1 MAMSIDNNA
10 SEAMSRRDELE
21 AMLPFYLNGTLD
33 GADLAAVEEW
43 LAADPSALAALEE
56 AEAEFSATAA
66 SNEAI
71 RPPADALSRFSRTL
85 DAEAGSARAAT
96 GSSSL
101 ARLWDRFMAV
111 PSGVAWATAAVAV
124 ALVLVQALVEPG
136 GRGGPVEI
144 AGTEQ
149 GDLPFALVVFKPQAT
164 LADVSTFLA
173 DQGATI
179 VSGPAPGGI
188 FKIGVPAKT
197 DADYDRI
204 VGLIAAQPFADT
216 VTIGRRPENGG

>member
-1 MAMSIDNNA
+1 MSADNNA
-10 SEAMSRRDELE
+10 DQAMSRRDELE

-43 LAADPSALAALEE
+43 LATDPQAIVALEE
-56 AEAEFSATAA
+56 ADAEFSATSA

-71 RPPADALSRFSRTL
+71 RPPLDALGRFSGAL
-85 DAEAGSARAAT
+85 DAEAGPART
-96 GSSSL
+96 VSGPSSL
-101 ARLWDRFMAV
+101 ARLWDRFMAI
-111 PSGVAWATAAVAV
+111 PAGVAWATAAVAM

-164 LADVSTFLA
+164 LADVSTFLS

-188 FKIGVPAKT
+188 FKIGIPAKT

-204 VGLIAAQPFADT
+204 VGLIAAQPFADS
-216 VTIGRRPENGG
+216 VTTGRRPENGG

>member
-1 MAMSIDNNA
+1 
-10 SEAMSRRDELE
+10 
-21 AMLPFYLNGTLD
+21 
-33 GADLAAVEEW
+33 
-43 LAADPSALAALEE
+43 
-56 AEAEFSATAA
+56 
-66 SNEAI
+66 
-71 RPPADALSRFSRTL
+71 
-85 DAEAGSARAAT
+85 
-96 GSSSL
+96 
-101 ARLWDRFMAV
+101 MAV

-136 GRGGPVEI
+136 GRGDPVEI

-149 GDLPFALVVFKPQAT
+149 GELPFALVVFRPQAT
-164 LADVSTFLA
+164 LAEVSTFLA

-188 FKIGVPAKT
+188 FKIGIPAAT
-197 DADYDRI
+197 NADYDRI

>member
-1 MAMSIDNNA
+1 MAMSTENKAD
-10 SEAMSRRDELE
+10 ETMSRRDELE

-33 GADLAAVEEW
+33 GADLASVEAW
-43 LAADPSALAALEE
+43 LASDPRAIAALEE

-71 RPPADALSRFSRTL
+71 RPPVDALSRFSRAL
-85 DAEAGSARAAT
+85 DAEAGPARAAS

-101 ARLWDRFMAV
+101 ARLWDRFMAL
-111 PSGVAWATAAVAV
+111 PAGVAWAAAAVAV

-164 LADVSTFLA
+164 LADVSAFLA
-173 DQGATI
+173 DQGATV

-188 FKIGVPAKT
+188 FKIAIPAT
-197 DADYDRI
+197 TGEDYDRI

-216 VTIGRRPENGG
+216 VTPGRRPENGG